1 MCVVGRGAVGARA
14 GVQGSGQFCSA
25 LILLHRNV
33 CAGVERAARLRC
45 GAWRSQLP
53 CSRPAEGSCV
63 RAASAQVLPVM
74 AAAPEVQAAF
84 AAVML
89 LSVSHGLLPQPKPR
103 SDVTTGSAA
112 KRRRR
117 AGQPRLCAEA
127 ETETEPVAA
136 EPESGGV
143 RAYDGPEEKAL
154 RAVRLG
160 FGGYPAGPYY
170 ELKQSDGPS
179 AAFALVRKDH
189 PVLSSWSDGE
199 IDATVNSLKTTP
211 AELLVNSPIGP
222 FLLLSAISIWRDGM
236 EPWNIPPCKEYL
248 EFCASAPSFLG
259 FK

>member
-1 MCVVGRGAVGARA
+1 MFALVLSAPLGFVVAPGGRSCPAAV
-14 GVQGSGQFCSA
+14 S
-25 LILLHRNV
+25 
-33 CAGVERAARLRC
+33 ERAVSSL
-45 GAWRSQLP
+45 QHK
-53 CSRPAEGSCV
+53 
-63 RAASAQVLPVM
+63 QVLPVM
-74 AAAPEVQAAF
+74 AAGPEVQAAF

-103 SDVTTGSAA
+103 SVVTTGSAA